1 MSTVRTGYV
10 ATVPAIVSA
19 ADGNGG
25 NPPRG
30 IVTPEAVLLEFET
43 AGVGSRLL
51 PAVIDVGIQFA
62 IVWLLVVAV
71 GILPGSV
78 PDTVGVVAGIVLLF
92 AVMVGYPVVCET
104 FWRGKTVGKSIFGLR
119 VVTREGAP
127 VRFRHSAIRG
137 VLRIFEVLLLLG
149 APAVLAAT
157 FSRDNQRLGDL
168 AAGTIVIREGS
179 AERSARVVSFPT
191 PYGYE
196 RYVASLDVGGL
207 SPAQYGLIRS
217 FLLRAAELTPP
228 ARSLLA
234 VRLANPVARRLSH
247 TPPPALDPEMFLLS
261 VAAAYQ
267 QRHSG
272 GPFAGR

>member
-1 MSTVRTGYV
+1 MKRSMSTVATGYV
-10 ATVPAIVSA
+10 ALVQPPGRSA
-19 ADGNGG
+19 RQ
-25 NPPRG
+25 RG

-51 PAVIDVGIQFA
+51 PAMIDVAIQLAIIWA
-62 IVWLLVVAV
+62 IVLALGTA
-71 GILPGSV
+71 GAAL

-92 AVMVGYPVVCET
+92 AVIVGYPVVCET

-168 AAGTIVIREGS
+168 AAGTIVVREAS
-179 AERSARVVSFPT
+179 AERAVRVAGFPT

-196 RYVASLDVGGL
+196 AYVSSLDVGGI

-217 FLLRAAELTPP
+217 FLLRAGELTPP

-234 VRLANPVARRLSH
+234 VRLANPVAKRLSH
-247 TPPPALDPEMFLLS
+247 TPPPTLDPELFLVS

-267 QRHSG
+267 RRHGSG
-272 GPFAGR
+272 VYAAR

>member
-1 MSTVRTGYV
+1 MSTAATGYV
-10 ATVPAIVSA
+10 ARV
-19 ADGNGG
+19 DQQ
-25 NPPRG
+25 RG

-51 PAVIDVGIQFA
+51 PAVIDVAIQLA
-62 IVWLLVVAV
+62 ILWMVAV
-71 GILPGSV
+71 GVGTVGLLLPS
-78 PDTVGVVAGIVLLF
+78 TVGVVAGIVLLF
-92 AVMVGYPVVCET
+92 VVVVGYPIVCET
-104 FWRGKTVGKSIFGLR
+104 FWRGRTVGKAIFGLR
-119 VVTREGAP
+119 VVTSQGAP

-149 APAVLAAT
+149 APAVIAAT
-157 FSRDNQRLGDL
+157 LTRDNQRLGDL

-179 AERSARVVSFPT
+179 AERTAQVVTFPT

-196 RYVASLDVGGL
+196 AYVASLDVGGL
-207 SPAQYGLIRS
+207 TPAQYGLIRS
-217 FLLRAAELTPP
+217 FLLRTSELTPS

-247 TPPPALDPEMFLLS
+247 RPPSWLDPEVFLLS

-267 QRHSG
+267 RRHG
-272 GPFAGR
+272 GGVYAGAGR